1 MYYCCRRKTK
11 DLSSC
16 NDGFEK
22 IEFKKSDNFLG
33 NFIVRLPGMWN
44 STKICEIFS
53 QLLRHILINDMPRLT
68 VLVSGCS
75 VFLVAGWLL
84 LANQE
89 AGRPRVPVQLSG
101 VTERRPDAAVKNGR
115 HLEPAASAN
124 RDLFNSRG
132 AGGLRLNSRGIPAPP
147 PKRKQAARGISVD
160 RSHIIET
167 VTMDDL
173 RAPEGRLWI
182 PAAVSG
188 PIDLKASNPIFNV
201 LVAYCQ
207 LDMVSYHESPWLFAM
222 GTFHQRTSGC
232 LDDKSLVRTFRLS
245 SLKVSSPRYSCCA
258 VPVRPAVELG
268 GISRLVCKCVV
279 PKVIKCDCAP

>member
-1 MYYCCRRKTK
+1 
-11 DLSSC
+11 
-16 NDGFEK
+16 
-22 IEFKKSDNFLG
+22 
-33 NFIVRLPGMWN
+33 
-44 STKICEIFS
+44 
-53 QLLRHILINDMPRLT
+53 MPRLT

-75 VFLVAGWLL
+75 VFLVACWLL

-89 AGRPRVPVQLSG
+89 AGRTRAPVQLAHA
-101 VTERRPDAAVKNGR
+101 TERRPDAAVKNGK
-115 HLEPAASAN
+115 HHVQPAAAN
-124 RDLFNSRG
+124 RELINSRG
-132 AGGLRLNSRGIPAPP
+132 AAALPFNSRGIPAPL
-147 PKRKQAARGISVD
+147 PKKRQAARGITVD
-160 RSHIIET
+160 RSNIIED

-207 LDMVSYHESPWLFAM
+207 LDMVSYHKSPWLFAM

-245 SLKVSSPRYSCCA
+245 SLKVGSPRYSCCA
-258 VPVRPAVELG
+258 VPVHPAVQLG
-268 GISRLVCKCVV
+268 HIACWRIECCSKSQ
-279 PKVIKCDCAP
+279 K